1 MLVLLSVVHVV
12 QALHLSLVAVNPAGG
27 HLRVGAV
34 ACRLRDDIDYS
45 TTDSWDDQ
53 IAEQNAWM
61 AKQLRNQP
69 PRMQYGVPPQN
80 EQFGAP
86 AQAQAQ
92 QIADNMV
99 AVTAPDG
106 VYAGQ
111 EFYLIFNGMQIPVI
125 CPQGCGPG
133 MNINLELDV
142 SGFGGVGPNGSP
154 QQQVQVTVPD
164 GCFAGMF
171 FTVDFGSGPFN
182 VEVPEGYGPGMT
194 FPVNMA

>member
-1 MLVLLSVVHVV
+1 MWVR
-12 QALHLSLVAVNPAGG
+12 SLAACEMTSII
-27 HLRVGAV
+27 LRPTLGMI
-34 ACRLRDDIDYS
+34 RLQSRMHGWQ
-45 TTDSWDDQ
+45 T
-53 IAEQNAWM
+53 A
-61 AKQLRNQP
+61 RNQP

-99 AVTAPDG
+99 AVTVPDG